1 MEYRCLPADPN
12 PKGRWRS
19 LDGGTDGRTGEG
31 EPGGVLSLTTRP
43 PEAGPGSGTARCP
56 ATDRPGVSQLRV
68 AADDGG
74 APTAR
79 LGPAS
84 QTGLP
89 SDAGGQP
96 ALPASAE
103 VCGDD
108 GLRPRPAGL
117 SQPGPH
123 PRGNSPRSALGG

>member
-1 MEYRCLPADPN
+1 MENRCLPADPN

-19 LDGGTDGRTGEG
+19 LDGGTDVHSGEG

-79 LGPAS
+79 LGRES

-108 GLRPRPAGL
+108 GLRPRSAGL
-117 SQPGPH
+117 SQPGSGH
-123 PRGNSPRSALGG
+123 DADGAGSALGG